1 DHGGVGRHLPHEL
14 LDQHAWL
21 HEASPPAR
29 DSCRACNSSASER
42 FNRLLGALIVLMA
55 VLTATG
61 VAHGQPP
68 AKPTAASE
76 AQVYDVASELRCVVC
91 QNLSVA
97 DSPSEMAT
105 QMRAIVRERL
115 AAGES
120 PAQVRAYF
128 VERYGDWILL
138 APPRRGFTLLV
149 WVVPYV
155 VALLGVILVAV
166 LVTRW
171 TRRRPAAAPPVDAA
185 MRERIRR
192 ELEQEP

>member
-1 DHGGVGRHLPHEL
+1 MR
-14 LDQHAWL
+14 
-21 HEASPPAR
+21 SAR
-29 DSCRACNSSASER
+29 EGCNGEASER
-42 FNRLLGALIVLMA
+42 RPVRLAAALVVLAVVLGA
-55 VLTATG
+55 G
-61 VAHGQPP
+61 RAHAQPAARP
-68 AKPTAASE
+68 APVSE
-76 AQVYDVASELRCVVC
+76 QQVYDVASELRCVVC

-97 DSPSEMAT
+97 DSPSEMAA

-128 VERYGDWILL
+128 VDKYGDWILL

-155 VALLGVILVAV
+155 AALLGVALVAV

-171 TRRRPAAAPPVDAA
+171 TRRRPAAPPPVDAA
-185 MRERIRR
+185 MRERIRQ
-192 ELEQEP
+192 ELEREP